1 MSTISVK
8 LKDPTGSLS
17 CQENG
22 IILFGK
28 EVFKVTKSKKV
39 AAALQSG
46 RLIEV
51 KEDAAAAKKAEA
63 EAAAKV
69 EAEAKAKAEADAKEA
84 EAQKEAAAAAK
95 KAEAEA
101 AKPKKEADVKTTEK
115 EA

>member
-28 EVFKVTKSKKV
+28 EVFKVTKSKKI

-84 EAQKEAAAAAK
+84 EAQKEAAATK

>member
-84 EAQKEAAAAAK
+84 EAQKEAAATK

>member
-22 IILFGK
+22 VILFGK
-28 EVFKVTKSKKV
+28 EVFKVTKSKKI

-51 KEDAAAAKKAEA
+51 KEADAKAEA
-63 EAAAKV
+63 EAAAKL
-69 EAEAKAKAEADAKEA
+69 EAEAKAKAEADAKAEA
-84 EAQKEAAAAAK
+84 EAQKAAEAAAK

-101 AKPKKEADVKTTEK
+101 AKTKKEADAKTPEK